1 MTQDLD
7 ALPLPVPTHF
17 RNGVLYAFSA
27 DQIRAA
33 RREGYELAM
42 RKAQEGRGPVVLPD
56 GFFDALSDLL
66 GDSNMAERVHRLITS
81 WCDTSPPPKSDEP
94 IPVTDDASAVAYL
107 EWALWKFIDMAGA
120 TCSSAN
126 VDPRTWA
133 HVMVYAPKSDEAMD
147 ALLAARD
154 YVQQAL
160 NEHDRMYC
168 RHPATESDR
177 KLIVDDLARVDAALA
192 AQQKGGE
199 A

>member
-27 DQIRAA
+27 DQIRAD
-33 RREGYELAM
+33 REMVWELAM

-81 WCDTSPPPKSDEP
+81 WCDTSPP
-94 IPVTDDASAVAYL
+94 
-107 EWALWKFIDMAGA
+107 
-120 TCSSAN
+120 
-126 VDPRTWA
+126 
-133 HVMVYAPKSDEAMD
+133 PKSDEAMD

>member
-27 DQIRAA
+27 DQIRAD
-33 RREGYELAM
+33 REMVWELAM
-42 RKAQEGRGPVVLPD
+42 RKVLEGREPVFWYRVRSDGRYEGPIPNSSIEEVRKKSGAWTPLYAV
-56 GFFDALSDLL
+56 
-66 GDSNMAERVHRLITS
+66 
-81 WCDTSPPPKSDEP
+81 SPP
-94 IPVTDDASAVAYL
+94 
-107 EWALWKFIDMAGA
+107 
-120 TCSSAN
+120 
-126 VDPRTWA
+126 
-133 HVMVYAPKSDEAMD
+133 PKSDEAMD

-177 KLIVDDLARVDAALA
+177 KLIVDDLARVDASLA

-199 A
+199 

>member
-81 WCDTSPPPKSDEP
+81 WCDTSPPPKSDE
-94 IPVTDDASAVAYL
+94 A
-107 EWALWKFIDMAGA
+107 
-120 TCSSAN
+120 
-126 VDPRTWA
+126 R
-133 HVMVYAPKSDEAMD
+133 D

-199 A
+199 

>member
-56 GFFDALSDLL
+56 GFFDALSDLH

-81 WCDTSPPPKSDEP
+81 WCDTSPPPKSDE
-94 IPVTDDASAVAYL
+94 A
-107 EWALWKFIDMAGA
+107 
-120 TCSSAN
+120 
-126 VDPRTWA
+126 R
-133 HVMVYAPKSDEAMD
+133 D

-192 AQQKGGE
+192 AQQKGNK
-199 A
+199 

>member
-1 MTQDLD
+1 MTTTLD
-7 ALPLPVPTHF
+7 DLPLPVPTHF

-27 DQIRAA
+27 DQIRAD
-33 RREGYELAM
+33 REMVWELAM

-81 WCDTSPPPKSDEP
+81 WCDTSPPPKSDE
-94 IPVTDDASAVAYL
+94 A
-107 EWALWKFIDMAGA
+107 
-120 TCSSAN
+120 
-126 VDPRTWA
+126 R
-133 HVMVYAPKSDEAMD
+133 D

-192 AQQKGGE
+192 AQQKGNK
-199 A
+199 

>member
-81 WCDTSPPPKSDEP
+81 WCDTSPPPKSDE
-94 IPVTDDASAVAYL
+94 
-107 EWALWKFIDMAGA
+107 
-120 TCSSAN
+120 
-126 VDPRTWA
+126 
-133 HVMVYAPKSDEAMD
+133 AMD

-192 AQQKGGE
+192 AQQKGGL
-199 A
+199 

>member
-27 DQIRAA
+27 DQIRSD
-33 RREGYELAM
+33 REMVWELAK
-42 RKAQEGRGPVVLPD
+42 RKALEGREPVAWRIHPHDYGVGSAGVYAVTQLSQQK
-56 GFFDALSDLL
+56 DAWLKKGWAPEPLY
-66 GDSNMAERVHRLITS
+66 
-81 WCDTSPPPKSDEP
+81 TSPPPKSDE
-94 IPVTDDASAVAYL
+94 A
-107 EWALWKFIDMAGA
+107 
-120 TCSSAN
+120 
-126 VDPRTWA
+126 R
-133 HVMVYAPKSDEAMD
+133 D

-199 A
+199 

>member
-42 RKAQEGRGPVVLPD
+42 RKVLEGREPVVLPD

-81 WCDTSPPPKSDEP
+81 WCDTSPP
-94 IPVTDDASAVAYL
+94 
-107 EWALWKFIDMAGA
+107 
-120 TCSSAN
+120 
-126 VDPRTWA
+126 
-133 HVMVYAPKSDEAMD
+133 PKSDEAMD

-192 AQQKGGE
+192 AQQKGNK
-199 A
+199 